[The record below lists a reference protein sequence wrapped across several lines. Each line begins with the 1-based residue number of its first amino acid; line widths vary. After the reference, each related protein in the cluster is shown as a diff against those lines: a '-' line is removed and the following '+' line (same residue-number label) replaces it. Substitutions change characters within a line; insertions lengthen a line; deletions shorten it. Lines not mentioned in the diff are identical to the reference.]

1 MQNPAPQANA
11 DSRPYW
17 EACRREELIYQF
29 CEECGKAQFY
39 PRGRCVHCSNAALKW
54 LISAGRGRIYA
65 VTEVHVGQQ
74 RYNDGAP
81 YYLAMIELD
90 EGFKIMT
97 NIVGEGR
104 GPSIGRR
111 GHIVFESRGD
121 SKIPQFVVDP

>member
-1 MQNPAPQANA
+1 MQKPEPQANA

-39 PRGRCVHCSNAALKW
+39 PRGRCVHCSNATLKW
-54 LISAGRGRIYA
+54 LTSAGGGRIYA
-65 VTEVHVGQQ
+65 LTEVHVGQ
-74 RYNDGAP
+74 RNNAAP
-81 YYLAMIELD
+81 YYLAMIEMD

-97 NIVGEGR
+97 NIVSGGK
-104 GPSIGRR
+104 GASIGRR
-111 GHIVFESRGD
+111 GHIVFESRGE